1 MVSSR
6 FVRLA
11 KKVVLFVCLLL
22 VLFLLWYSGEY
33 GNLEYEPIEPVVKEG
48 PVYKQQLPIIYI
60 VTPTYKR
67 AAQMADMTRLAQTL
81 QLVPSIHWIVVE
93 DSENLTQ
100 PVSNLLRRTGVPFTH
115 LCSKKPKNKTNPT
128 SGRGVANRMKAIE
141 WLRNSSINDG
151 VLYFADDDNSYDVRI
166 FEEMRWTKKASVWPV
181 GLASKYSIS
190 SPILKDGKVIGFH
203 DGFKRSRL
211 FAVDMA
217 GFAVSIRL
225 LKQSK
230 NPSMPYRL
238 GHLEDGFLKSLKIK
252 MRDLEPKAANCTEV
266 LVWHTKTLSKKMPSW
281 ENVKKE
287 EETFTQSNLKELYSK
302 ILN

>member
-1 MVSSR
+1 MNFNR
-6 FVRLA
+6 LVRRCRKTVL
-11 KKVVLFVCLLL
+11 VVCVPL

-33 GNLEYEPIEPVVKEG
+33 KNLEYEPIG
-48 PVYKQQLPIIYI
+48 PVDQEEPTHEQQLPIIYI
-60 VTPTYKR
+60 ITPTYKR
-67 AAQMADMTRLAQTL
+67 AAQIADMTRLAQTL

-100 PVSNLLRRTGVPFTH
+100 PISNLLKRTRIPFVH
-115 LCSKKPKNKTNPT
+115 LCSTKPKNKTKPT

-166 FEEMRWTKKASVWPV
+166 FEEMRWTKKVSVWPV

-190 SPILKDGKVIGFH
+190 SPIVQDGKVIGFH

-217 GFAVSIRL
+217 GFAVSLSL
-225 LKQSK
+225 LKKHK

-238 GHLEDGFLKSLKIK
+238 GYLEDGFLKSLHVK
-252 MRDLEPKAANCTEV
+252 MGDLEPKANNCTEV

-287 EETFTQSNLKELYSK
+287 NSFTQSNLKKLYYK
-302 ILN
+302 ILD

>member
-1 MVSSR
+1 MMMISQCVFRKSNHKEIHSSA
-6 FVRLA
+6 FDNLT
-11 KKVVLFVCLLL
+11 
-22 VLFLLWYSGEY
+22 GEY

-252 MRDLEPKAANCTEV
+252 MRDLEPKAANCTE
-266 LVWHTKTLSKKMPSW
+266 
-281 ENVKKE
+281 
-287 EETFTQSNLKELYSK
+287 
-302 ILN
+302 